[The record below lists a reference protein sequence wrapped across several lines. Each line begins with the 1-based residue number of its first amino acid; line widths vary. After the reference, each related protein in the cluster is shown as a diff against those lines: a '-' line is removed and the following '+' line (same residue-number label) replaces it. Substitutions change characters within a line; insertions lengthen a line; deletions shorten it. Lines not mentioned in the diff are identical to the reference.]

1 MNKTGRIAIVAVLVV
16 AVAVVIVFKPDRDAM
31 ETAEAASGGK
41 AVVPQARAENQADQP
56 VGKGLPA
63 LIDLGAG
70 KCIPCK
76 MMAPILEELKEEYA
90 GRLKVEFIDVWENP
104 DAGREYGIKLIPTQI
119 FYDASGKELFRHE
132 GFYSKED
139 ILAKWKEF
147 GVDLTTAELPAFE
160 RLAPAKTD
168 DRPKESICYMCDG
181 DITSKTLVT
190 VRTDKGPVRLCSPH
204 CYFIM
209 YSCLTE
215 DKAGFEKKVS
225 VADSAAGKLV
235 PATEAAFLCGQDET
249 TGRPWTKAFADRS
262 KAVKERSAAGGS
274 ILALAALQ
282 EKELSGRC
290 GFCDRACYT
299 QDAAKVIV
307 QGGLHT
313 WGCCSHCALG
323 VAARTGKDIDRFL
336 KELHTDY
343 LDIVLLHCVDTADW
357 PETRAGAME
366 TLARKKQEGIIRA
379 HGVSCHSFGA
389 LERAAQTPWAQ
400 IVLARINHAG
410 QNMDDTPE
418 KVVPVLERIAAT
430 GAGVYG
436 MKVLAC
442 GSLGSAAG
450 DAIDF
455 VLGIPAVHAITVG
468 MSSRREVDENI
479 RQVEAYD
486 GQS

>member
-1 MNKTGRIAIVAVLVV
+1 MSRLCFGTGTGGWSGRSEQTDLGERELADLLRYA
-16 AVAVVIVFKPDRDAM
+16 FDRGITFWDSADQYG
-31 ETAEAASGGK
+31 SHPH
-41 AVVPQARAENQADQP
+41 VARAPDGVDRE
-56 VGKGLPA
+56 
-63 LIDLGAG
+63 
-70 KCIPCK
+70 
-76 MMAPILEELKEEYA
+76 
-90 GRLKVEFIDVWENP
+90 DVTIVTKTCAE
-104 DAGREYGIKLIPTQI
+104 
-119 FYDASGKELFRHE
+119 DAS
-132 GFYSKED
+132 
-139 ILAKWKEF
+139 
-147 GVDLTTAELPAFE
+147 
-160 RLAPAKTD
+160 
-168 DRPKESICYMCDG
+168 
-181 DITSKTLVT
+181 
-190 VRTDKGPVRLCSPH
+190 
-204 CYFIM
+204 
-209 YSCLTE
+209 
-215 DKAGFEKKVS
+215 
-225 VADSAAGKLV
+225 
-235 PATEAAFLCGQDET
+235 
-249 TGRPWTKAFADRS
+249 
-262 KAVKERSAAGGS
+262 
-274 ILALAALQ
+274 
-282 EKELSGRC
+282 
-290 GFCDRACYT
+290 
-299 QDAAKVIV
+299 
-307 QGGLHT
+307 
-313 WGCCSHCALG
+313 
-323 VAARTGKDIDRFL
+323 RTGKDIDRFL